1 VGEAKVHRGS
11 ECQEEEEEEEEEEK
25 KFVKFI

>member
-1 VGEAKVHRGS
+1 VGEAKVHRGL
-11 ECQEEEEEEEEEEK
+11 ECLEEEEREEK